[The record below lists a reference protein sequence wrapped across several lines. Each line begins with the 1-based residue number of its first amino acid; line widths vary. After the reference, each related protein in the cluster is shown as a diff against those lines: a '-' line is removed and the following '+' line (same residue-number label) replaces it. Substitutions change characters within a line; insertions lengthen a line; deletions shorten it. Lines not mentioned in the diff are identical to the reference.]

1 MAKSVALQYNTRAT
15 YGSLAINA
23 PEITSIPG
31 IAPEYLPQERTAAR
45 ENVSKGVK
53 VRSKANAKSGISPVT
68 LLSAI
73 IAIGLVVMVIMSYVQ
88 LNVIS
93 VKSSQY
99 EAQIAELE
107 QDETQLK
114 LAYESAFDFREI
126 EEYATSE
133 LGMIKAS
140 AGQKVYL
147 SENSEDKAV
156 VIETESKTSGFW
168 SAISDFFASVK
179 EYLS

>member
-1 MAKSVALQYNTRAT
+1 MAKSAALQYNTRTT
-15 YGSLAINA
+15 YGSLAIDVPQIA
-23 PEITSIPG
+23 DIPAA
-31 IAPEYLPQERTAAR
+31 APEYMPREREAVR
-45 ENVSKGVK
+45 EGISKGVR
-53 VRSKANAKSGISPVT
+53 VGSKANAKSGISPVT
-68 LLSAI
+68 LLGAI

-88 LNVIS
+88 LNAIS

-126 EEYATSE
+126 EDYATSE

-156 VIETESKTSGFW
+156 VIDSDSKTSGFW
-168 SAISDFFASVK
+168 GAISDFFASVK